1 MNRPVFGAYISGF
14 LSPVK
19 QGHAGP
25 VQVCQPADEG
35 ELYVFER
42 SAYNLPLIEWN
53 NRLSVYKVSVGN
65 L

>member
-1 MNRPVFGAYISGF
+1 MNRPVFGAYINGF

-19 QGHAGP
+19 QGRAGP
-25 VQVCQPADEG
+25 ARVRQPAGEG
-35 ELYVFER
+35 ELFVFER